1 MQPTGRI
8 RRPLARPV
16 GGECV
21 RGREHVMRSTAL
33 VVIALSVA
41 GVACSNSNTSDTGG
55 TESAVASVVA
65 TGTTSAAANSNA
77 EEQAG
82 LSGTWDGSYSG
93 ASKGTFTLERQQTGS
108 KLSGTID
115 LSSVGKLPI
124 DGTVDGDKISFGT
137 VGSTAIQ
144 HAGSVT
150 GDSMSGSYKVAG
162 GAGSGTGSWS
172 AQRAS

>member
-1 MQPTGRI
+1 MQPTGPI
-8 RRPLARPV
+8 RRPLARDR
-16 GGECV
+16 GEHV
-21 RGREHVMRSTAL
+21 VGRERVMRSIAL
-33 VVIALSVA
+33 VAIAFLSVG

-55 TESAVASVVA
+55 TESAAASLVA
-65 TGTTSAAANSNA
+65 TGTTRAAPSSTA

-82 LSGTWDGSYSG
+82 LTGTWDGSYNG
-93 ASKGTFTLERQQTGS
+93 AYKGTFTLEWRQTGS

-115 LSSVGKLPI
+115 LSSAGKLPI

-144 HAGSVT
+144 SSGSVT
-150 GDSMSGSYKVAG
+150 GDSMSGSYEVAD

-172 AQRAS
+172 ARRAS